1 MGAPVLVETQLEQKI
16 KERKA
21 EFKEKKMLSLDRK
34 GLKDQGHKKPEITEK
49 SFEMQL
55 RKIATQGVVRLFNA
69 VQEFQ
74 RRGDENVDQKLISKV
89 PVRGR
94 ARKIEKVSKEA
105 FEDILRS
112 GPKKKRKLEG
122 STRRLGDPMD
132 EFD

>member
-49 SFEMQL
+49 TFEMQL

-74 RRGDENVDQKLISKV
+74 RRGDENVDSKKLSKV

-94 ARKIEKVSKEA
+94 ARKIQKESKDA
-105 FEDILRS
+105 FEEILQN
-112 GPKKKRKLEG
+112 GPRKRRKLAP
-122 STRRLGDPMD
+122 S
-132 EFD
+132 